1 MHKVELKIPSD
12 PQFLQAIRLTTSS
25 LANRVGFDIDDIE
38 DLKVIISEIV
48 TYVIPLND
56 EIIIHFELYED
67 KIKLIVDV
75 EKAYYDL
82 DDLKDEAKMKRQIL
96 MTLADDINF
105 TEREITVIKNK

>member
-1 MHKVELKIPSD
+1 MYKVELKIPSD

-25 LANRVGFDIDDIE
+25 LANKIGFDIDEVE

-56 EIIIHFELYED
+56 EILIKFELYDD
-67 KIKLIVDV
+67 KIKFIVKV
-75 EKAYYDL
+75 EKAFYDL

-96 MTLADDINF
+96 LYLADDIEF
-105 TEREITVIKNK
+105 TDEEIIVVKNK

>member
-56 EIIIHFELYED
+56 EILIKFELYDD
-67 KIKLIVDV
+67 KIRLVVKVD
-75 EKAYYDL
+75 KAYYDL
-82 DDLKDEAKMKRQIL
+82 NDLKDEAKMKRQIL
-96 MTLADDINF
+96 MTLADDIEF
-105 TEREITVIKNK
+105 TEKEVTVVKNK

>member
-1 MHKVELKIPSD
+1 MHKIELKIPSD

-56 EIIIHFELYED
+56 EILITFELYED
-67 KIKLIVDV
+67 KIKLIVNV
-75 EKAYYDL
+75 SKAFYDL
-82 DDLKDEAKMKRQIL
+82 ADLKDEAKMKRQIL
-96 MTLADDINF
+96 MTLADDIDF
-105 TEREITVIKNK
+105 SEQKVTVVKNK

>member
-1 MHKVELKIPSD
+1 MHKIELKIPSD

-56 EIIIHFELYED
+56 EILITFELYED
-67 KIKLIVDV
+67 KIRLIVKVD
-75 EKAYYDL
+75 KAYYDFA
-82 DDLKDEAKMKRQIL
+82 DLKDEAKMKRQIL
-96 MTLADDINF
+96 MTLADDIDF
-105 TEREITVIKNK
+105 SEQKVTVVKNK

>member
-12 PQFLQAIRLTTSS
+12 PQFLQAIRLTTAS

-56 EIIIHFELYED
+56 EIAITFELYDDSIKFFVNVD
-67 KIKLIVDV
+67 K
-75 EKAYYDL
+75 ASYDL
-82 DDLKDEAKMKRQIL
+82 EELKDEAKMKRQIL
-96 MTLADDINF
+96 ASLAD
-105 TEREITVIKNK
+105 EIEFNPDKVTVVKNK